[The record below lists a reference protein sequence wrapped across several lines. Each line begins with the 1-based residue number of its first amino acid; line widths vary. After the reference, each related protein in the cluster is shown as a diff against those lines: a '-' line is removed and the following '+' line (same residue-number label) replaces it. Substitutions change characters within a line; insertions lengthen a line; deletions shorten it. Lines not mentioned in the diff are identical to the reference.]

1 MLYYKIDILAELK
14 KKGYSTYRL
23 KQEKLMS
30 QATLTDL
37 RAGKILGSIALD
49 RICSMLGKQPG
60 SIIGWKPDE
69 PEADTKTE

>member
-1 MLYYKIDILAELK
+1 MLYYRIDILAELK

-23 KQEKLMS
+23 KQEKLLS

-37 RAGKILGSIALD
+37 RAGRMVGNIALD

-60 SIIGWKPDE
+60 SIIGWQPDE
-69 PEADTKTE
+69 AEQTE